1 MVVITSDNRK
11 VILDA
16 VRGMY
21 TSLAND
27 PDGHFHFATGRGAC
41 EYVGYSDEEL
51 DPVPARALE
60 SFAGV
65 AHPFRADVIREGDEV
80 LDVGSGSGTDVLIAS
95 RLVGPGGSVIGL
107 DMTRA
112 MREKLEDIAEAAGI
126 ENVRTLEGSAE
137 DIPLP
142 DGSVSVV
149 TSNGV
154 LNLVPDKEKAAREI
168 HRVLRPGGRI
178 QISDIVVES
187 PPSDACRAEPQLWA
201 ECIVGAVTL
210 DQYLRTLRTA
220 GFQDLEVVQEVDY
233 FAASPSEDTREV
245 AGSFGAHAV
254 VIRGV
259 KPAGSP
265 D

>member
-1 MVVITSDNRK
+1 MVVITSENRD

-21 TSLAND
+21 TNLANA
-27 PDGHFHFATGRGAC
+27 PDGPFHFATGRAAC
-41 EYVGYSDEEL
+41 EYVGYSDDEL
-51 DPVPARALE
+51 DPLPSTALE

-65 AHPFRADVIREGDEV
+65 AHPFRAEMIREGDDV
-80 LDVGSGSGTDVLIAS
+80 LDVGSGSGTDALIAS
-95 RLVGPGGSVIGL
+95 RLTGPDGSVIGL
-107 DMTRA
+107 DLTRA
-112 MREKLEDIAEAAGI
+112 MREKLEVNAELAGA
-126 ENVRTLEGSAE
+126 ENVRTLDGSAE

-142 DGSVSVV
+142 DASVSVV

-154 LNLVPDKEKAAREI
+154 LNLVPDKEGAIREI
-168 HRVLRPGGRI
+168 FRVLRPGGRI

-187 PPSDACRAEPQLWA
+187 PPSDACRAKPQLWA

-210 DQYLRTLRTA
+210 DEYLDTLQDV
-220 GFQDLEVVQEVDY
+220 GFRDVEVIQRVDY

-254 VIRGV
+254 VLRGM
-259 KPAGSP
+259 KPKAASA
-265 D
+265 